1 MLDSHSYFVNAT
13 DATYEGFYT
22 YSPDAISPS
31 CGKVEL
37 EVYSEK
43 DPEKAARK
51 VLGQKTV
58 GTIWH
63 DFEAYRLVSTSVST
77 GDPAV
82 QSVSIKKIEQN
93 SENWNKQPAEVTGQ
107 ASTDAGLVAKQK
119 EAKFRVTSVSSTTQ
133 PGANASTAPP
143 PEQSQSALEEGKVS
157 ITSAPDGAAIFVD
170 SIGCGKTPSILNLSP
185 GKHSVQIVLPGFTD
199 WVSEIEVRSASIVN
213 VTAELRK

>member
-1 MLDSHSYFVNAT
+1 MLDSHSYFVNAS

-119 EAKFRVTSVSSTTQ
+119 EAKFRVTSVSSTRQ
-133 PGANASTAPP
+133 PGANASTAR
-143 PEQSQSALEEGKVS
+143 A
-157 ITSAPDGAAIFVD
+157 ITAPDGAAIFVD